1 MIPKE
6 ESQQV
11 EFKLI
16 WKDEYLKQ
24 LCGFANSQG
33 GSMYFGVNDHG
44 KVVGLQN
51 TKRLLE
57 EIPNKG
63 ANLMGIVLHVDL
75 LFENSLPYLLLKVP
89 QSSQPVSLRGKY
101 YVRSGSTTQELNGFA
116 LQNFLLKRLLPLTPC
131 DFFLPCL

>member
-16 WKDEYLKQ
+16 WKDDYLKQ

-33 GSMYFGVNDHG
+33 GSIYLGVNDQG
-44 KVVGLQN
+44 KVVGIN
-51 TKRLLE
+51 NAKRLLE

-63 ANLMGIVLHVDL
+63 ANLMGIVMQVDL
-75 LFENSLPYLLLKVP
+75 LFENGLSYLLLKVH

-101 YVRSGSTTQELNGFA
+101 YARSGTTNQEVNHHHQRWWL
-116 LQNFLLKRLLPLTPC
+116 
-131 DFFLPCL
+131 